1 MASCDQHISVPSTTC
16 TAMCFSSRP
25 RNSWLMNRKQVGN
38 SLLHYWIDA
47 LLRAGWTYRLVGDAP
62 LLIVVNDSRG
72 DGHG

>member
-16 TAMCFSSRP
+16 TAI
-25 RNSWLMNRKQVGN
+25 WLMNRKQVRNSLRQLGT

-47 LLRAGWTYRLVGDAP
+47 LLLAGWTYRLVGDAP

-72 DGHG
+72 NGHW